1 MRQVDQYSY
10 LWDGAQAGWVMLRI
24 FRSTSSL
31 TVSFGDNGATV
42 KDVRALRATLPA
54 FGSMTAQETLQRLAG
69 RSTIEL
75 GVFEQHEG
83 RRIVKALEL
92 QGLVVEERASNE
104 VSYLP
109 FNESTKMALL
119 IDEDEELAA
128 AVNQKALA
136 AGVVVRDV
144 EA

>member
-1 MRQVDQYSY
+1 
-10 LWDGAQAGWVMLRI
+10 
-24 FRSTSSL
+24 
-31 TVSFGDNGATV
+31 
-42 KDVRALRATLPA
+42 
-54 FGSMTAQETLQRLAG
+54 MTAQETLQRLAG